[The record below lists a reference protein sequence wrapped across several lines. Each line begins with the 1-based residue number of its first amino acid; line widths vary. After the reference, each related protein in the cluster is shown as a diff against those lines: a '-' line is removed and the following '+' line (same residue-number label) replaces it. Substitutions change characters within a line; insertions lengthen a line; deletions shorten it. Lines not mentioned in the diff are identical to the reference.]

1 MKKRSVLK
9 IGGGILRSKESFQ
22 RIVNIVKKKRQKGE
36 QCIIVISALYG
47 VTDFLIESTGK
58 SLASEKAVLSAVKK
72 IKEMHRQY
80 LSHIKSDKIRND
92 AGFAIDDKGSI
103 LERFLYGIHYLKE
116 ISPRSG
122 DLIQSFGERLS
133 PVVMEAFLLDNGVDA
148 EFIDAEEAGIYCR
161 GPFGNAV
168 VDMRKT
174 SAALRKKAAKLLK
187 NNVMLLPGYYGIDEN
202 GDVKTFGRGGTDY
215 SSGFIANILYAELEI
230 LKDVADLTADIRYL
244 AVFDVGKVGIVYDD
258 FA

>member
-80 LSHIKSDKIRND
+80 L
-92 AGFAIDDKGSI
+92 
-103 LERFLYGIHYLKE
+103 
-116 ISPRSG
+116 
-122 DLIQSFGERLS
+122 
-133 PVVMEAFLLDNGVDA
+133 
-148 EFIDAEEAGIYCR
+148 
-161 GPFGNAV
+161 
-168 VDMRKT
+168 
-174 SAALRKKAAKLLK
+174 
-187 NNVMLLPGYYGIDEN
+187 
-202 GDVKTFGRGGTDY
+202 
-215 SSGFIANILYAELEI
+215 
-230 LKDVADLTADIRYL
+230 
-244 AVFDVGKVGIVYDD
+244 
-258 FA
+258 